1 MRSLVVPCGL
11 GRAARRASL
20 PLIAN
25 TLRNS
30 PCADGMPSRQV
41 TLLPPPDSPKIVT
54 LAGSPPNS
62 RDVVAHP
69 LERGDDVEHADV
81 ARVGELVAEV

>member
-1 MRSLVVPCGL
+1 MRSLVS
-11 GRAARRASL
+11 RAASGVRASSMRSTHRER
-20 PLIAN
+20 AAEQS
-25 TLRNS
+25 LRRGH
-30 PCADGMPSRQV
+30 AEQAGDFAAAAG
-41 TLLPPPDSPKIVT
+41 
-54 LAGSPPNS
+54 LAEDRHVGRVAAEL